1 MEQPESP
8 SEKKIFLQES
18 EFQNSRFFVS
28 EKKTKKMSNHILT
41 EILIIVSGIIAI
53 SQLIYAPGEKNET
66 GSFSIGTIQIISI
79 SVIGILTGLFGQ
91 WLSEEMFRAAS
102 EHEHDVEER
111 ASCRY
116 SLSALLFCTLC
127 FTGLMISSI
136 FIFLNYRTITTSS
149 VHLAG
154 LESLLLSTIINTG
167 FEIMF
172 VISIVNFLFVDFA
185 DIYPHQTYSNSKE
198 LNL

>member
-1 MEQPESP
+1 MELPESP
-8 SEKKIFLQES
+8 SEKKIFLQKS

-28 EKKTKKMSNHILT
+28 QKKTKKMSNHILT
-41 EILIIVSGIIAI
+41 EILIIVSGIIAV

-79 SVIGILTGLFGQ
+79 SVIGILAGLFGQ

-102 EHEHDVEER
+102 ENEHAVEER

-116 SLSALLFCTLC
+116 TLSALLFCTCC

-136 FIFLNYRTITTSS
+136 FIFLNYRTITTDLGGLS
-149 VHLAG
+149 G

>member
-1 MEQPESP
+1 MELPESP
-8 SEKKIFLQES
+8 SEKKKFLQKS
-18 EFQNSRFFVS
+18 EFKNSRFFVTP
-28 EKKTKKMSNHILT
+28 KKPKKMSNHILT
-41 EILIIVSGIIAI
+41 EILIIVSGIIAV

-66 GSFSIGTIQIISI
+66 GSFSIGTLQIFSI
-79 SVIGILTGLFGQ
+79 TIIGILTGLFGQ

-102 EHEHDVEER
+102 VHDDDTEER
-111 ASCRY
+111 ASTCRY
-116 SLSALLFCTLC
+116 TLSALLFCTLS

-136 FIFLNYRTITTSS
+136 FIFLNYKTITTSFQ
-149 VHLAG
+149 LEG

-185 DIYPHQTYSNSKE
+185 DLYPHQTHYSKE
-198 LNL
+198 INL

>member
-1 MEQPESP
+1 MELPESP
-8 SEKKIFLQES
+8 SEKKKFLQKS
-18 EFQNSRFFVS
+18 EFQNSRFFVIP
-28 EKKTKKMSNHILT
+28 KKPKKMSNHILT
-41 EILIIVSGIIAI
+41 EILIIVSGIIAV

-66 GSFSIGTIQIISI
+66 GSFSIGTLQIFSISI
-79 SVIGILTGLFGQ
+79 IGILTGLFGQ

-102 EHEHDVEER
+102 VHDDDTEER
-111 ASCRY
+111 ASTCRY
-116 SLSALLFCTLC
+116 TLSALLFCTLS

-136 FIFLNYRTITTSS
+136 FIFLNYKTITTSFQ
-149 VHLAG
+149 LEG

-185 DIYPHQTYSNSKE
+185 DLYPTHYSQTKE
-198 LNL
+198 INL

>member
-1 MEQPESP
+1 MELPESP
-8 SEKKIFLQES
+8 SEKKKFLQKS
-18 EFQNSRFFVS
+18 EFQNSRFFVTP
-28 EKKTKKMSNHILT
+28 KKPKKMSNHILT
-41 EILIIVSGIIAI
+41 EILIIVSGIIAV

-66 GSFSIGTIQIISI
+66 GSFSIGTLQIFSISI
-79 SVIGILTGLFGQ
+79 IGILTGLFGQ

-102 EHEHDVEER
+102 VHDDATEEHTT
-111 ASCRY
+111 CRY
-116 SLSALLFCTLC
+116 TLSALLFCTLS

-136 FIFLNYRTITTSS
+136 FIFLNYKTITNNIQ
-149 VHLAG
+149 LEG

-185 DIYPHQTYSNSKE
+185 DLYPHQTYNSNSKE
-198 LNL
+198 INL